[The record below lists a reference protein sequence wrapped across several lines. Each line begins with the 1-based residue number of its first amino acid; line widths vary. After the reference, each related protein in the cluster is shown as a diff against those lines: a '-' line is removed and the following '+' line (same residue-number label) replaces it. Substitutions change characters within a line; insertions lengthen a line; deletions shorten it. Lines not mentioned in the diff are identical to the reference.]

1 MVFEDT
7 SISSIRMVH
16 PVQFVAAFGTQP
28 PAPYNM
34 DAPVSASRATVEPG
48 SVEDSLLRLFAV
60 RAAKQPLLS
69 PFTAQRLA
77 MASQVSQQLASTL
90 VYGNFNMVRTKTGR
104 IPRPPNAFILYR
116 QHWHPI
122 LKEVN
127 HLLHNNQI
135 CGSKFNPFKRGISN
149 G

>member
-1 MVFEDT
+1 MVFEDI
-7 SISSIRMVH
+7 SINSIRMVH

-28 PAPYNM
+28 PVPSNVNAVPM
-34 DAPVSASRATVEPG
+34 PVSASGATMEPG
-48 SVEDSLLRLFAV
+48 SSADFQLLSFAA
-60 RAAKQPLLS
+60 RAARQPLLS

-77 MASQVSQQLASTL
+77 MASQVSQLPASTM
-90 VYGNFNMVRTKTGR
+90 VYNNFNIARTKTGR

-127 HLLHNNQI
+127 HELHNNQI
-135 CGSKFNPFKRGISN
+135 CEPIFNPHEI
-149 G
+149 